1 MMAKIHEV
9 KLHAKYFDLVLE
21 GKKRAEFR
29 KNDRNYERGDTL
41 ILHEWVQGVYTG
53 RKVEARITD
62 VTDLSDWLEDYVLLS
77 IELLNTGAYE
87 IVNWKELSE
96 RGLVFRINHEI
107 MHQLGLSVMYEPETG
122 CLAGQW
128 LPRMEH
134 GTIQVNRWSVHSK
147 TGGLDNAQNTRRDTA
162 T

>member
-41 ILHEWVQGVYTG
+41 ILHEWVQGVFTG

-77 IELLNTGAYE
+77 IELLNTGAYK

-107 MHQLGLSVMYEPETG
+107 MHQLGLAVMYEPETG

-128 LPRMEH
+128 LLRMGY
-134 GTIQVNRWSVHSK
+134 GTIQMNRWSVQSK

-162 T
+162 P

>member
-1 MMAKIHEV
+1 MAKIHEV

-41 ILHEWVQGVYTG
+41 ILHEWVQGVFTG

-77 IELLNTGAYE
+77 IELLNTSAYE

-96 RGLVFRINHEI
+96 RGLYSELI
-107 MHQLGLSVMYEPETG
+107 MKLCISSALLLCMNQRRG

-134 GTIQVNRWSVHSK
+134 GTIQMNRLRVQSK
-147 TGGLDNAQNTRRDTA
+147 TGGLDNARNTRRDTA

>member
-1 MMAKIHEV
+1 MAKIHEV

-53 RKVEARITD
+53 RKVEAQITD

-77 IELLNTGAYE
+77 IERLNTGACE

-107 MHQLGLSVMYEPETG
+107 MHQLALLLCMNQRRG

-134 GTIQVNRWSVHSK
+134 GTIQMNRLSVHSK
-147 TGGLDNAQNTRRDTA
+147 TGGLDNAQNTR
-162 T
+162 

>member
-77 IELLNTGAYE
+77 I
-87 IVNWKELSE
+87 
-96 RGLVFRINHEI
+96 
-107 MHQLGLSVMYEPETG
+107 
-122 CLAGQW
+122 
-128 LPRMEH
+128 
-134 GTIQVNRWSVHSK
+134 QVC
-147 TGGLDNAQNTRRDTA
+147 
-162 T
+162 